1 MLKQFKNSSNSQERE
16 IFTCMINNLF
26 EEYQFFHKY
35 PEKVGGGHRQAVHA
49 SAAVAAASCCGHSCV
64 LSLCRVLTQE
74 LKISGLLFGNIIQHQ
89 LVVTTTLGV
98 ALR

>member
-1 MLKQFKNSSNSQERE
+1 
-16 IFTCMINNLF
+16 
-26 EEYQFFHKY
+26 
-35 PEKVGGGHRQAVHA
+35 
-49 SAAVAAASCCGHSCV
+49 V
-64 LSLCRVLTQE
+64 LSRCRVLTQE

>member
-1 MLKQFKNSSNSQERE
+1 VRPSLVQVEAQANKYFQQIYTSQQSIADIVEMLKQFKNSTNQQERE

-26 EEYQFFHKY
+26 DEYQFFHKY
-35 PEKVGGGHRQAVHA
+35 PDK
-49 SAAVAAASCCGHSCV
+49 
-64 LSLCRVLTQE
+64 E